1 METKITILGVG
12 ILTRLYY
19 TLFSFWNHNYFM
31 TSILVPFSILK
42 KKTSLGQLVI
52 YPRMDISNRK

>member
-19 TLFSFWNHNYFM
+19 TFFSFWNHNYFM

-42 KKTSLGQLVI
+42 KNEFRT
-52 YPRMDISNRK
+52 ISYLSKDGHFK

>member
-1 METKITILGVG
+1 METKIALLGVG

-19 TLFSFWNHNYFM
+19 TFFSFDNLNYFM
-31 TSILVPFSILK
+31 ISTLVPFSILK
-42 KKTSLGQLVI
+42 KMNLGQLVI